1 MDCFI
6 IRYQSNVV
14 HIVHRLQLLLRLLMF
29 IITAAWYIFLRLATC
44 TLSLMTLYLMLRLQ
58 RNRNNKYYG
67 FWILRFEQLAYE
79 LL

>member
-1 MDCFI
+1 MDCFVI
-6 IRYQSNVV
+6 GYQSNVV

-29 IITAAWYIFLRLATC
+29 IITACYIFLRLETC
-44 TLSLMTLYLMLRLQ
+44 TLSLMALYLMLRLQ